1 MKKIINKKVYDTD
14 KAIEVAS
21 FWNGLSSSD
30 FRNVT
35 EELYITHKGNWFM
48 YYSGGPLSQYAECLH
63 RGCYEGSSGIKVLS
77 KDEVYQWLEM
87 REETAAIEKYFTDT
101 LEEA

>member
-1 MKKIINKKVYDTD
+1 MKRVINKKVYNTET
-14 KAIEVAS
+14 AIEVAS
-21 FWNGLSSSD
+21 YWNGLSSSD

-48 YYSGGPLSQYAECLH
+48 SYSGGALSQYAECLH

-77 KDEVYQWLEM
+77 EDEVYQWLEG
-87 REETAAIEKYFTDT
+87 RGETGAIEKYFADR